1 IVSARIVT
9 FDTETTGL
17 DYKSGDRVI
26 EIGLVEILGREKSK
40 KTFQTYLNPEGKE
53 ISEGAKAITNISA
66 SDLVDAP
73 KFAEVV
79 DDFIDFI
86 KGAEV
91 VIHNAEFDVGFI
103 NNELK
108 IIGHSIKDIRD
119 ICTVF
124 DTLIHA
130 RKVYPGQKN
139 SLDAL
144 SNRLDIIGYD
154 RQFHGALLDAQ
165 ILADVY
171 LNLTG
176 GQVKLELSS
185 AHKEVENKISTDI
198 DIKFNVKKF
207 TAQEGDLSSHQKI
220 LSAMSQKSGEKI
232 NW

>member
-1 IVSARIVT
+1 MSARIVT

-53 ISEGAKAITNISA
+53 ISEGARAITNISD

-73 KFAEVV
+73 KFSEVV

-86 KGAEV
+86 KDAEV

-108 IIGHSIKDIRD
+108 IIGHTIKDIRD

-130 RKVYPGQKN
+130 RKVFPGQKN

-144 SNRLDIIGYD
+144 STRLDVIGYD

-185 AHKEVENKISTDI
+185 ANKEVENNLSADT

-207 TAQEGDLSSHQKI
+207 TAQEEDLSSHQKI
-220 LSAMSQKSGEKI
+220 LLAMSKKSGEKI

>member
-1 IVSARIVT
+1 MSARIVT

-40 KTFQTYLNPEGKE
+40 KIFQTYLNPEGKE
-53 ISEGAKAITNISA
+53 ISEGARAITNISD

-73 KFAEVV
+73 KFSEVV

-86 KGAEV
+86 KDAEV

-108 IIGHSIKDIRD
+108 IIGHTIKDIRD

-130 RKVYPGQKN
+130 RKVFPGQKN

-144 SNRLDIIGYD
+144 STRLDVIGYD

-185 AHKEVENKISTDI
+185 ANKEVENNLSADT

-207 TAQEGDLSSHQKI
+207 TAQEEDVSNHQKI
-220 LSAMSQKSGEKI
+220 LLAMSKKSGEKI

>member
-1 IVSARIVT
+1 MSARIVT

-53 ISEGAKAITNISA
+53 ISEGARAITNISD

-73 KFAEVV
+73 KFSEVV

-86 KGAEV
+86 QDAEV

-130 RKVYPGQKN
+130 RKVFPGQKN

-144 SNRLDIIGYD
+144 SNRLDVIGYD

-185 AHKEVENKISTDI
+185 ANKEVENNISADT

-207 TAQEGDLSSHQKI
+207 TAQEEDVSNHQKI
-220 LSAMSQKSGEKI
+220 LLAMSEKSGEKI

>member
-1 IVSARIVT
+1 MSARIVT

-40 KTFQTYLNPEGKE
+40 KIFQTYLNPEGKE
-53 ISEGAKAITNISA
+53 ISEGARAITNISD

-73 KFAEVV
+73 KFSEVV

-86 KGAEV
+86 KDAEV

-108 IIGHSIKDIRD
+108 IIGHTIKDIRD

-130 RKVYPGQKN
+130 RKVFPGQKN

-144 SNRLDIIGYD
+144 STRLDVIGYD

-185 AHKEVENKISTDI
+185 ANKEVENNLSADT

-207 TAQEGDLSSHQKI
+207 TAQEEDLSSHQKI
-220 LSAMSQKSGEKI
+220 LLAMSKKSEEKI

>member
-1 IVSARIVT
+1 VSARIVT

-40 KTFQTYLNPEGKE
+40 KIFQTYLNPEGKE
-53 ISEGAKAITNISA
+53 ISEGARAITNISD

-73 KFAEVV
+73 KFSEVV

-86 KGAEV
+86 KDAEV

-108 IIGHSIKDIRD
+108 IIGHTIKDIRD

-130 RKVYPGQKN
+130 RKVFPGQKN

-144 SNRLDIIGYD
+144 STRLDVIGYD

-185 AHKEVENKISTDI
+185 ANKEVENNLSADTDM
-198 DIKFNVKKF
+198 KFNVKKF
-207 TAQEGDLSSHQKI
+207 TAQEEDLSSHQKI
-220 LSAMSQKSGEKI
+220 LLAMSKKTGEKI

>member
-1 IVSARIVT
+1 VSARIVT

-26 EIGLVEILGREKSK
+26 EIGLVEIIGREKSK
-40 KTFQTYLNPEGKE
+40 KTFQTYLNPQGKE
-53 ISEGAKAITNISA
+53 ISEGARAITNISD
-66 SDLVDAP
+66 SDLADAP
-73 KFAEVV
+73 KFSEVV

-86 KGAEV
+86 QDAKV
-91 VIHNAEFDVGFI
+91 IIHNAEFDVGFI

-130 RKVYPGQKN
+130 RKVFPGQKN

-144 SNRLDIIGYD
+144 SNRLDVIGYD

-185 AHKEVENKISTDI
+185 INKEVENNTSADK

-207 TAQEGDLSSHQKI
+207 TAQEEDLSNHQKI
-220 LSAMSQKSGEKI
+220 LLAMSQKSGEKVS
-232 NW
+232 W

>member
-1 IVSARIVT
+1 MSARIVT

>member
-1 IVSARIVT
+1 MSARIVT

-53 ISEGAKAITNISA
+53 ISEGARAITNISD

-73 KFAEVV
+73 KFSEVV

-86 KGAEV
+86 KDAEV

-130 RKVYPGQKN
+130 RKVFPGQKN

-144 SNRLDIIGYD
+144 SNRLDVIGYD

-185 AHKEVENKISTDI
+185 ANKEVENNIAADT

-207 TAQEGDLSSHQKI
+207 TAQEEDLSNHQKI
-220 LSAMSQKSGEKI
+220 LLAMSEKSGEKI

>member
-1 IVSARIVT
+1 MSARIVT

-26 EIGLVEILGREKSK
+26 EIGLVEIIGREKSK

-53 ISEGAKAITNISA
+53 ISEGAKAITNISD
-66 SDLVDAP
+66 SDLVNAP

-108 IIGHSIKDIRD
+108 IIDHSIKDIRD

-144 SNRLDIIGYD
+144 SNRLDVIGYD

-185 AHKEVENKISTDI
+185 EHKEVENNISTDT

-207 TAQEGDLSSHQKI
+207 TAKGEDLSSHQKI
-220 LSAMSQKSGEKI
+220 LLAMSEKSGEKI

>member
-1 IVSARIVT
+1 MSARIVT

-53 ISEGAKAITNISA
+53 ISEGARAITNISN

-73 KFAEVV
+73 KFSEVV

-86 KGAEV
+86 KDAEV

-130 RKVYPGQKN
+130 RKVFPGQKN

-144 SNRLDIIGYD
+144 SNRLDVIGYD

-185 AHKEVENKISTDI
+185 ANKEVENNIAADT
-198 DIKFNVKKF
+198 DIKFSVKKF
-207 TAQEGDLSSHQKI
+207 TAQEEDVSNHQKI
-220 LSAMSQKSGEKI
+220 LLAMSEKSGEKI

>member
-1 IVSARIVT
+1 MSARIVT

-53 ISEGAKAITNISA
+53 ISEGARAITNISD

-73 KFAEVV
+73 KFSEVV

-86 KGAEV
+86 QDAEV

-108 IIGHSIKDIRD
+108 IIDHSIKDIRD

-130 RKVYPGQKN
+130 RKVFPGQKN

-144 SNRLDIIGYD
+144 SNRLDVIGYD

-185 AHKEVENKISTDI
+185 ANKEVENNIAADT

-207 TAQEGDLSSHQKI
+207 IAQEEDLSNHQKI
-220 LSAMSQKSGEKI
+220 LLAMSEKSGEKI

>member
-1 IVSARIVT
+1 MSARIVT

-53 ISEGAKAITNISA
+53 ISEGARAITNISD

-73 KFAEVV
+73 KFSEVV

-86 KGAEV
+86 KDAEV

-130 RKVYPGQKN
+130 RKVFPGQKN

-144 SNRLDIIGYD
+144 SNRLDVIGYD

-185 AHKEVENKISTDI
+185 ANKEVENNIAADT

-207 TAQEGDLSSHQKI
+207 TAQEEDVSNHQKI
-220 LSAMSQKSGEKI
+220 LLAMSEKSGEKI

>member
-1 IVSARIVT
+1 MSARIVT

-53 ISEGAKAITNISA
+53 ISEGARAITNISD

-73 KFAEVV
+73 KFSEVV

-86 KGAEV
+86 KDAEV

-130 RKVYPGQKN
+130 RKVFPGQKN

-144 SNRLDIIGYD
+144 STRLDVIGYD

-185 AHKEVENKISTDI
+185 ANKEVENNLSADT

-207 TAQEGDLSSHQKI
+207 TAQEEDLSSHQKI
-220 LSAMSQKSGEKI
+220 LLAMSKKSGEKI

>member
-1 IVSARIVT
+1 MSARIVT

-53 ISEGAKAITNISA
+53 ISEGARAITNISD

-73 KFAEVV
+73 KFSEVV

-86 KGAEV
+86 KDAEV

-144 SNRLDIIGYD
+144 SNRLDVIGYD

-185 AHKEVENKISTDI
+185 ANKEVENNIAADT

-207 TAQEGDLSSHQKI
+207 TAQEEDVSNHQKI
-220 LSAMSQKSGEKI
+220 LLAMSEKSGEKI

>member
-1 IVSARIVT
+1 MSARIVT

-53 ISEGAKAITNISA
+53 ISEGARAITNISD

-73 KFAEVV
+73 KFSEVV

-86 KGAEV
+86 KDAEV

-130 RKVYPGQKN
+130 RKVFPGQKN

-144 SNRLDIIGYD
+144 SNRLDVIGYD

-185 AHKEVENKISTDI
+185 INKEVENNSSADK

-207 TAQEGDLSSHQKI
+207 TAQEEDLSNHQKI
-220 LSAMSQKSGEKI
+220 LLAMSQKSGEKVS
-232 NW
+232 W

>member
-1 IVSARIVT
+1 MSARIVT

-198 DIKFNVKKF
+198 DI
-207 TAQEGDLSSHQKI
+207 
-220 LSAMSQKSGEKI
+220 
-232 NW
+232 

>member
-1 IVSARIVT
+1 MSARIVT

-53 ISEGAKAITNISA
+53 ISEGARAITNISN

-73 KFAEVV
+73 KFSEVV

-86 KGAEV
+86 KDAEV

-103 NNELK
+103 YNELK
-108 IIGHSIKDIRD
+108 IIGYSIKDIRD

-130 RKVYPGQKN
+130 RKVFPGQKN

-144 SNRLDIIGYD
+144 SNRLDVIGYD

-185 AHKEVENKISTDI
+185 ANKEVENNIAADT
-198 DIKFNVKKF
+198 DIKFHVKKF
-207 TAQEGDLSSHQKI
+207 TAQEEDVSNHQKI
-220 LSAMSQKSGEKI
+220 LLAMSKKSGEKI

>member
-1 IVSARIVT
+1 MSARIVT

-53 ISEGAKAITNISA
+53 ISEGARAITNISN

-73 KFAEVV
+73 KFSEVV

-86 KGAEV
+86 KDAEV

-108 IIGHSIKDIRD
+108 IIGHTIKDIRD

-130 RKVYPGQKN
+130 RKVFPGQKN

-144 SNRLDIIGYD
+144 STRLDVIGYD

-185 AHKEVENKISTDI
+185 ANKEVENNLSADT

-207 TAQEGDLSSHQKI
+207 TAQEEDLSSHQKI
-220 LSAMSQKSGEKI
+220 LLAMSKKSGEKL

>member
-1 IVSARIVT
+1 VSARIVT

-53 ISEGAKAITNISA
+53 ISEGARAITNISD

-73 KFAEVV
+73 KFSEVV

-86 KGAEV
+86 KDAEV

-108 IIGHSIKDIRD
+108 IIGHTIKDIRD

-130 RKVYPGQKN
+130 RKVFPGQKN

-144 SNRLDIIGYD
+144 STRLDVIGYD

-185 AHKEVENKISTDI
+185 ANKEVENNLSADRE
-198 DIKFNVKKF
+198 IKFNVKKF
-207 TAQEGDLSSHQKI
+207 TAQEEDLSSHQKI
-220 LSAMSQKSGEKI
+220 LLAMSEKSGEKI

>member
-1 IVSARIVT
+1 MSARIVT

-26 EIGLVEILGREKSK
+26 EIGLVEIIGREKSK

-53 ISEGAKAITNISA
+53 ISEGAKAITNISD
-66 SDLVDAP
+66 SDLVNAP

-144 SNRLDIIGYD
+144 SNRLDVIGYD

-185 AHKEVENKISTDI
+185 EHKEVENNISTDT
-198 DIKFNVKKF
+198 DIEFNVKKF
-207 TAQEGDLSSHQKI
+207 TAKGEDLSSHQKI
-220 LSAMSQKSGEKI
+220 LLAMSEKSGEKI

>member
-1 IVSARIVT
+1 MSARIVT

-40 KTFQTYLNPEGKE
+40 KIFQTYLNPEGKE
-53 ISEGAKAITNISA
+53 ISEGARAITNISD

-73 KFAEVV
+73 KFSEVV

-86 KGAEV
+86 KDAEV

-130 RKVYPGQKN
+130 RKVFPGQKN

-144 SNRLDIIGYD
+144 STRLDVIGYD

-185 AHKEVENKISTDI
+185 ANKEVENNLSADT

-207 TAQEGDLSSHQKI
+207 TAQEEDLSSHQNI
-220 LSAMSQKSGEKI
+220 LLAMSKKTGEKI

>member
-1 IVSARIVT
+1 MSARIVT

-40 KTFQTYLNPEGKE
+40 KIFQTYLNPEGKE
-53 ISEGAKAITNISA
+53 ISEGARAITNISN

-73 KFAEVV
+73 KFSEVV

-86 KGAEV
+86 KDAEV

-108 IIGHSIKDIRD
+108 IIGHTIKDIRD

-130 RKVYPGQKN
+130 RKVFPGQKN

-144 SNRLDIIGYD
+144 STRLDVIGYD

-185 AHKEVENKISTDI
+185 ANKEVENNLSADT

-207 TAQEGDLSSHQKI
+207 TAQEEDLSSHQKI
-220 LSAMSQKSGEKI
+220 LLAMSKKIGEKI

>member
-1 IVSARIVT
+1 MSARIVT

-26 EIGLVEILGREKSK
+26 EIGLVEIIGREKSK

-53 ISEGAKAITNISA
+53 ISEGAKAITNISD
-66 SDLVDAP
+66 SDLVNAP

-108 IIGHSIKDIRD
+108 IIDHSIKDIRD

-144 SNRLDIIGYD
+144 SNRLDVIGYD

-185 AHKEVENKISTDI
+185 EHKEVENNISTDT
-198 DIKFNVKKF
+198 DIEFNVKKF
-207 TAQEGDLSSHQKI
+207 TAKGEDLSSHQKI
-220 LSAMSQKSGEKI
+220 LLAMSEKSGEKI

>member
-1 IVSARIVT
+1 MSARIVT

-53 ISEGAKAITNISA
+53 ISEGAKAITNISD
-66 SDLVDAP
+66 SDLVNAP

-144 SNRLDIIGYD
+144 SNRLDVIGYD

-185 AHKEVENKISTDI
+185 EHKEVENNISTDT

-207 TAQEGDLSSHQKI
+207 TAKGEDLSSHQKI
-220 LSAMSQKSGEKI
+220 LLALSEKSGEKI

>member
-1 IVSARIVT
+1 MSARIVT

-40 KTFQTYLNPEGKE
+40 KIFQTYLNPEGKE
-53 ISEGAKAITNISA
+53 ISEGARAITNISD

-73 KFAEVV
+73 KFSEVV

-86 KGAEV
+86 KDAEV

-108 IIGHSIKDIRD
+108 IIGHTIKDIRD

-130 RKVYPGQKN
+130 RKVFPGQKN

-144 SNRLDIIGYD
+144 STRLDVIGYD

-185 AHKEVENKISTDI
+185 ANKEVENNLSADT

-207 TAQEGDLSSHQKI
+207 TAQEEDLSSHQKI
-220 LSAMSQKSGEKI
+220 LLAMSKKIGEKI

>member
-1 IVSARIVT
+1 MSARIVT

-53 ISEGAKAITNISA
+53 ISEGAKAITNISD

-73 KFAEVV
+73 RFSEVV

-86 KGAEV
+86 KDAEV

-108 IIGHSIKDIRD
+108 IIDHSIKDIRD

-144 SNRLDIIGYD
+144 SNRLDVIGYD

-185 AHKEVENKISTDI
+185 ANKEVENNTSADTN
-198 DIKFNVKKF
+198 IKFNVKKF
-207 TAQEGDLSSHQKI
+207 TAQEEDLSSHQKI
-220 LSAMSQKSGEKI
+220 LLAMSQKSGEKI

>member
-1 IVSARIVT
+1 VSARIVT

-53 ISEGAKAITNISA
+53 ISEGARAITNISN

-73 KFAEVV
+73 KFSEVV

-86 KGAEV
+86 KDAEV

-130 RKVYPGQKN
+130 RKVFPGQKN

-144 SNRLDIIGYD
+144 SNRLDVIGYD

-185 AHKEVENKISTDI
+185 ANKEVENNIAADTN
-198 DIKFNVKKF
+198 IKFNVKKF
-207 TAQEGDLSSHQKI
+207 TAQEEDVSNHQKI
-220 LSAMSQKSGEKI
+220 LLAMSEKSGEKI

>member
-1 IVSARIVT
+1 MSARIVT

-53 ISEGAKAITNISA
+53 ISEGARAITNISD

-73 KFAEVV
+73 KFSEVV

-86 KGAEV
+86 KDAEV

-124 DTLIHA
+124 DTLMHA
-130 RKVYPGQKN
+130 RKVFPGQKN

-144 SNRLDIIGYD
+144 SNRLDVIGYD

-185 AHKEVENKISTDI
+185 ANKEVENNIAADT

-207 TAQEGDLSSHQKI
+207 TAQEEDVSNHQKI
-220 LSAMSQKSGEKI
+220 LLAMSEKSGEKI

>member
-1 IVSARIVT
+1 MSARIVT

-40 KTFQTYLNPEGKE
+40 KIFQTYLNPEGKE
-53 ISEGAKAITNISA
+53 ISEGARAITNISD

-73 KFAEVV
+73 KFSEVV

-86 KGAEV
+86 KDAEV

-108 IIGHSIKDIRD
+108 IIGHTIKDIRD

-130 RKVYPGQKN
+130 RKVFPGQKN

-144 SNRLDIIGYD
+144 SNRLDVIGYD

-185 AHKEVENKISTDI
+185 ANKEVENNLSADT

-207 TAQEGDLSSHQKI
+207 TAQEEDVSNHQKI
-220 LSAMSQKSGEKI
+220 LLAMSEKSGEKI

>member
-1 IVSARIVT
+1 MSARIVT

-40 KTFQTYLNPEGKE
+40 KIFQTYLNPEGKE
-53 ISEGAKAITNISA
+53 ISEGARAITNISN

-73 KFAEVV
+73 KFSEVV

-130 RKVYPGQKN
+130 RKVFPGQKN

-144 SNRLDIIGYD
+144 STRLDVIGYD

-185 AHKEVENKISTDI
+185 ANKEVENNLSADT

-207 TAQEGDLSSHQKI
+207 TAQEEDVSNHQKI
-220 LSAMSQKSGEKI
+220 LLAMSEKSGEKI

>member
-1 IVSARIVT
+1 VSARIVT

-53 ISEGAKAITNISA
+53 ISEGARAITNISN

-73 KFAEVV
+73 KFSEVV

-86 KGAEV
+86 KDAEV

-130 RKVYPGQKN
+130 RKVFPGQKN

-144 SNRLDIIGYD
+144 SNRLDVIGYD

-185 AHKEVENKISTDI
+185 ANKEVENNIAADT

-207 TAQEGDLSSHQKI
+207 TAQEEDVSNHQKI
-220 LSAMSQKSGEKI
+220 LLAMSDKSGEKI

>member
-1 IVSARIVT
+1 VSARIVT

-26 EIGLVEILGREKSK
+26 EIGLVEIIGREKSK

-53 ISEGAKAITNISA
+53 ISEGAKAITNISD
-66 SDLVDAP
+66 SDLVNAP

-108 IIGHSIKDIRD
+108 IIDHSIKDIRD

-144 SNRLDIIGYD
+144 SNRLDVIGYD

-185 AHKEVENKISTDI
+185 EHKEVENNISTDT
-198 DIKFNVKKF
+198 DIEFNVKKF
-207 TAQEGDLSSHQKI
+207 TAKGEDLSSHQKI
-220 LSAMSQKSGEKI
+220 LLAMSEKSGEKI

>member
-1 IVSARIVT
+1 VSARIVT

-26 EIGLVEILGREKSK
+26 EIGLVEIIGREKSK

-53 ISEGAKAITNISA
+53 ISEGAKAITNISD
-66 SDLVDAP
+66 SDLVNAP

-144 SNRLDIIGYD
+144 SNRLDVIGYD

-185 AHKEVENKISTDI
+185 EHKEVENNISTDT
-198 DIKFNVKKF
+198 DIEFNVKKF
-207 TAQEGDLSSHQKI
+207 TAKGEDLSSHQKI
-220 LSAMSQKSGEKI
+220 LLAMSEKSGEKI

>member
-1 IVSARIVT
+1 MSARIVT

-53 ISEGAKAITNISA
+53 ISEGARAITNISN

-73 KFAEVV
+73 KFSEVV

-86 KGAEV
+86 KDAEV

-130 RKVYPGQKN
+130 RKVFPGQKN

-144 SNRLDIIGYD
+144 SNRLDVIGYD

-185 AHKEVENKISTDI
+185 INKEVENNTSADK

-207 TAQEGDLSSHQKI
+207 TAQEEDLSNHQKI
-220 LSAMSQKSGEKI
+220 LLAMSQKSGEKVS
-232 NW
+232 W

>member
-1 IVSARIVT
+1 MSARIVT

-40 KTFQTYLNPEGKE
+40 KIFQTYLNPEGKE
-53 ISEGAKAITNISA
+53 ISEGARAITNISN

-73 KFAEVV
+73 KFSEVV

-86 KGAEV
+86 KDAEV

-108 IIGHSIKDIRD
+108 IIGHTIKDIRD

-130 RKVYPGQKN
+130 RKVFPGQKN

-144 SNRLDIIGYD
+144 STRLDVIGYD

-185 AHKEVENKISTDI
+185 ANKEVENYTSADRE
-198 DIKFNVKKF
+198 IKFNVKKF
-207 TAQEGDLSSHQKI
+207 TAQEEDLSSHQKI
-220 LSAMSQKSGEKI
+220 LLAMSEKSGEKI

>member
-1 IVSARIVT
+1 VSARIVT

-40 KTFQTYLNPEGKE
+40 KIFQTYLNPEGKE
-53 ISEGAKAITNISA
+53 ISEGARAITNISD

-73 KFAEVV
+73 KFSEVV

-86 KGAEV
+86 KDAEV

-108 IIGHSIKDIRD
+108 IIGHTIKDIRD

-130 RKVYPGQKN
+130 RKVFPGQKN

-144 SNRLDIIGYD
+144 STRLDVIGYD

-185 AHKEVENKISTDI
+185 ANKEVENNISADT

-207 TAQEGDLSSHQKI
+207 TAQEEDLSSHQKI
-220 LSAMSQKSGEKI
+220 LLAMSEKSGEKI

>member
-1 IVSARIVT
+1 MSARIVT

-53 ISEGAKAITNISA
+53 ISEGARAITNISD

-73 KFAEVV
+73 KFSEVV

-86 KGAEV
+86 KDAEV

-108 IIGHSIKDIRD
+108 IIGHTIKDIRD
-119 ICTVF
+119 ICTIF

-130 RKVYPGQKN
+130 RKIFPGQKN

-144 SNRLDIIGYD
+144 SNRLDVIGYD

-185 AHKEVENKISTDI
+185 ANKEVENNIAADT

-207 TAQEGDLSSHQKI
+207 TAQEEDVSNHQKI
-220 LSAMSQKSGEKI
+220 LLAMSEKSGEKI

>member
-1 IVSARIVT
+1 MSARIVT

-53 ISEGAKAITNISA
+53 ISEGARAITSISN

-73 KFAEVV
+73 KFSEVV

-86 KGAEV
+86 KDAEV

-108 IIGHSIKDIRD
+108 IIGHTIKDIRD

-130 RKVYPGQKN
+130 RKVFPGQKN

-144 SNRLDIIGYD
+144 STRLDVIGYD

-185 AHKEVENKISTDI
+185 ANKEVENNLSADTE
-198 DIKFNVKKF
+198 IKFNVKKF
-207 TAQEGDLSSHQKI
+207 TAQEEDLSSHQKI
-220 LSAMSQKSGEKI
+220 LLAMSKKTGEKI

>member
-1 IVSARIVT
+1 MSARIVT

-53 ISEGAKAITNISA
+53 ISEGARAITNISD

-73 KFAEVV
+73 KFSEVV

-86 KGAEV
+86 KDAEV

-130 RKVYPGQKN
+130 RKVFPGQKN

-144 SNRLDIIGYD
+144 SNRLDVIGYD

-185 AHKEVENKISTDI
+185 ANKEVDNNTSADT

-207 TAQEGDLSSHQKI
+207 TAQEEDVSNHQKI
-220 LSAMSQKSGEKI
+220 LLAMSEKSGEKI

>member
-1 IVSARIVT
+1 MSARIVT

-53 ISEGAKAITNISA
+53 ISEGARAITNISD

-73 KFAEVV
+73 KFSEVV

-86 KGAEV
+86 KDAEV

-130 RKVYPGQKN
+130 RKVFPGQKN

-144 SNRLDIIGYD
+144 STRLDVIGYD

-185 AHKEVENKISTDI
+185 ANKEVENNLSADT

-207 TAQEGDLSSHQKI
+207 TAQEEDLSSHQKI
-220 LSAMSQKSGEKI
+220 LLAMSKKTGEKI